1 MDAAPGDTE
10 QEHEADA
17 FAAEFL
23 TPADQIRDQ
32 LPRRFDINALGS
44 SATNGAS
51 RSSRWCTAPAKPAP
65 SPTPSSAVLTNAST
79 TSTEVGILGSD
90 PVTQY
95 PGETPAQLAKAFE
108 LAENHA
114 PSP

>member
-44 SATNGAS
+44 
-51 RSSRWCTAPAKPAP
+51 
-65 SPTPSSAVLTNAST
+65 
-79 TSTEVGILGSD
+79 
-90 PVTQY
+90 
-95 PGETPAQLAKAFE
+95 
-108 LAENHA
+108 
-114 PSP
+114 